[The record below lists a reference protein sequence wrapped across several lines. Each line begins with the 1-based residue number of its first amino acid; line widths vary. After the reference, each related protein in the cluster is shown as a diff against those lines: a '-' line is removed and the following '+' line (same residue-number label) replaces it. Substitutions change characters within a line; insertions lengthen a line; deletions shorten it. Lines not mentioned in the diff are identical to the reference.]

1 MNAILSWFSP
11 LVSRWR
17 ALPQWLQY
25 LLSLAIIGGFA
36 LLIFLAGFQTA
47 YRQVGPYG
55 LLDKID
61 RKITSRFVSQA
72 IPALEDQTYPTILLT
87 LRSDVVKVDTGSQP
101 DRRGRIYQQGG
112 GLTSLGDDVLLLPY
126 SGQVFAATSA
136 EDIRPTQIFGPDRG
150 EAAYLEAAN
159 RPDSGMNFHLGYLR
173 YNDLKH
179 ITRPDGTQQLVA
191 SYSEFH
197 ADAQC
202 TTNTVATV
210 TLPDGATDAM
220 ALSIQPED
228 WEVVFRAQP
237 CLPLKTKHF
246 AMEGQMASGQL
257 EYDGSSTLYL
267 SSGDYHFDGMRTEGE
282 PIAQDP
288 QADYG
293 KVIAIDL
300 ETGLSR
306 RLSYGHRNMQGM
318 AIGAD
323 GELYISEHGPRGGD
337 ELNRIHPDGPYLNYG
352 WPVAS
357 LGTAYSATPLPTAE
371 VLGRHE
377 GYEPPVVAWVPSV
390 ALSGMTLVHGF
401 HEAWEGDLLIGSLND
416 RALHRVRLQGDRAL
430 YIERIPFGTRIR
442 QVHQHTDGRIV
453 LWTDNQELIFLTAE
467 DLASPAEQI
476 PAYLA
481 NLEAPARVKAEFET
495 VMERCIECHSL
506 TDGNDTNAPSLARIY
521 DNDIATTGYA
531 GYSDALKDVS
541 GRWSHEQ
548 LVAFLMDPDGFA
560 PGTYMP
566 AVEIEDRRTAEEI
579 ATYLAWLDRQF

>member
-1 MNAILSWFSP
+1 MNAFLSWLSP
-11 LVSRWR
+11 LISRWR
-17 ALPQWLQY
+17 ALPQWLQ
-25 LLSLAIIGGFA
+25 LILSLAIIGGFA

-47 YRQVGPYG
+47 YREVGPYS

-61 RKITSRFVSQA
+61 RKITSRFASQA

-87 LRSDVVKVDTGSQP
+87 LSSNVAKVDTGLEP

-112 GLTSLGDDVLLLPY
+112 GLTSLGEDVLLLPY
-126 SGQVFAATSA
+126 SGQVLAARSA
-136 EDIRPTQIFGPDRG
+136 DDIRATQIFGPDRG

-159 RPDSGMNFHLGYLR
+159 APDSGMNFHLGYLR
-173 YNDLKH
+173 YNDFKH
-179 ITRPDGTQQLVA
+179 ITRSDGTHQLVA

-197 ADAQC
+197 EADQC
-202 TTNTVATV
+202 ATNTVAVVSLPEGV
-210 TLPDGATDAM
+210 TNAM
-220 ALSIQPED
+220 ELSIQPED
-228 WEVVFRAQP
+228 WQVIFRAEP

-257 EYDGSSTLYL
+257 EYDGTSTLYL
-267 SSGDYHFDGMRTEGE
+267 SSGDYHFDGMRTEDT

-288 QADYG
+288 NADYG

-300 ETGLSR
+300 DTGVSR
-306 RLSYGHRNMQGM
+306 LLSYGHRNMQGM

-323 GELYISEHGPRGGD
+323 GALYVSEHGPRGGD
-337 ELNRIHPDGPYLNYG
+337 ELNRISPNGPYLNYG

-371 VLGRHE
+371 TLGRHD
-377 GYEPPVVAWVPSV
+377 GYEPPVVAWMPSV
-390 ALSGMTLVHGF
+390 ALSGMTLVQGF

-430 YIERIPFGTRIR
+430 YIERIPFDTRIR
-442 QVHQHTDGRIV
+442 QVHQHSDGRIV
-453 LWTDNQELIFLTAE
+453 LWTDNQELIFLSAE

-481 NLEAPARVKAEFET
+481 SLDAPARVKAEFET

-506 TDGNDTNAPSLARIY
+506 NDGNHTAAPSLARIY
-521 DNDIATTGYA
+521 DNDIASTGYV
-531 GYSDALKDVS
+531 GYSEALKDAS
-541 GRWSHEQ
+541 GRWTHDQ
-548 LVAFLMDPDGFA
+548 LTAFLMAPDDFA